1 MYHWRFNTKE
11 MDTAQVVEG
20 EVSVF
25 GVELQIPVNSL
36 RLTFARTCSAS
47 YIITEH
53 DSGTMKK

>member
-1 MYHWRFNTKE
+1 

-20 EVSVF
+20 EVSVL
-25 GVELQIPVNSL
+25 GVELQIPVNPL